1 MTNRQFRQPVWQGS
15 AAGGSGGGSAL
26 LAGAPANYPTLLNG
40 LAARPAWQV
49 AGVDYFV
56 GCPAATVFQDPQT
69 QGPAGTSYS
78 VVGSIRNLNINANN
92 VVLDGFDFSLHSG
105 IGLFIGGNNCTVQ
118 NCRFVNNSYGGSYQV
133 DNAGINTLIQNCTV
147 DGSGAANTG
156 QASLIKH
163 EGAGLLTLF
172 NNWFRNFPQQVLENV
187 LGPADHYSIQYKA
200 NLIDEG
206 GLNPVAHLNYMQHA
220 NGTCDNCEVQFNTA
234 RQVTSVGGEGW
245 QFYMDGAGGG
255 TINNINVH
263 HNTVYGLPQPG
274 AVGGNGV
281 SIASYFHGPNDPLK
295 GPTGGTGK
303 IISNNYVLYFPL
315 VGGFSQ
321 SCNFVFYG
329 GSGTGGSFNTFTNS
343 GNIDMFNNKRVLL
356 DNTEI

>member
-1 MTNRQFRQPVWQGS
+1 VSNLIGCGPVQFL
-15 AAGGSGGGSAL
+15 GGD
-26 LAGAPANYPTLLNG
+26 PPNYPTLLNG
-40 LAARPAWQV
+40 LAVRPPWQV

-56 GCPAATVFQDPQT
+56 GCPSATIFKDPST

-78 VVGSIRNLNINANN
+78 VSGTIRNLNVNVDN
-92 VVLDGFDFSLHSG
+92 VVVDGFDFSLHSG
-105 IGLFIGGNNCTVQ
+105 IGLFIGANNCIVR
-118 NCRFVNNSYGGSYQV
+118 NCKFVNGTYGGSYQI
-133 DNAGINTLIQNCTV
+133 DNAGTNTLITKCTV
-147 DGSGAANTG
+147 DGSGGGNTG

-163 EGAGLLTLF
+163 EGAGLLTML

-187 LGPADHYSIQYKA
+187 LGAGVHYSIEYQA

-220 NGTCDNCEVQFNTA
+220 NGICDSCEVQYNTG

-274 AVGGNGV
+274 ASGGNGV
-281 SIASYFHGPNDPLK
+281 SIASYFHGDNDPLK
-295 GPTGGTGK
+295 GPTGGTGR
-303 IISNNYVLYFPL
+303 IISNNYVLFFPL
-315 VGGFSQ
+315 PGGFSQ
-321 SCNFVFYG
+321 SCNEVFYI
-329 GSGTGGSFNTFTNS
+329 GSGTGGSFNGWTNS
-343 GNIDMFNNKRVLL
+343 GNIDMFNGKTVAL
-356 DNTEI
+356 DNTES